1 MSQNGILLEA
11 LLRGES
17 ITPARAFELCGSY
30 ACHSRIA
37 ELRARGYRID
47 CRMEWGYRID
57 CRMES
62 DGRRRWGSYSLRRPE
77 QIPLYPEL
85 GSGLVSVPQKD
96 EAPLEAGPSPGR

>member
-1 MSQNGILLEA
+1 MSQNRILLEA

-47 CRMEWGYRID
+47 CRME
-57 CRMES
+57 S
-62 DGRRRWGSYSLRRPE
+62 DGRRRWGVYSLMPPE
-77 QIPLYPEL
+77 QMPLYSDL
-85 GSGLVSVPQKD
+85 GPGLVSVPQKD

>member
-1 MSQNGILLEA
+1 MSQNAIILSA

-37 ELRARGYRID
+37 ELRERGYS
-47 CRMEWGYRID
+47 ID

-62 DGRRRWGSYSLRRPE
+62 DGRRRWGVYSLRRPE
-77 QIPLYPEL
+77 QVEMF
-85 GSGLVSVPQKD
+85 
-96 EAPLEAGPSPGR
+96 R